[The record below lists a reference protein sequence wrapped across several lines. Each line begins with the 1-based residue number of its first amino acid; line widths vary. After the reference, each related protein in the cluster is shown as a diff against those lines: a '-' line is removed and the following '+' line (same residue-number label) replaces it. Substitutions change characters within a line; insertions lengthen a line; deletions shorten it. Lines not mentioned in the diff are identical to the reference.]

1 MRKLLFII
9 LVSTIFSAKAQLLNR
24 VKDKVKQTAEDRA
37 VQEAGDATNR
47 TIDNA
52 LSGSPDENTD
62 ENDGGSNENQSEEF
76 SEATPEEKPA
86 PKQSTIK
93 SYASYDF
100 VPGDRIIFQYDMA
113 GEADAEIPGRMLIN
127 DGTVEVQT
135 HEGEKVLFIPPGA
148 NLSMKPLMKN
158 DGYLPEQFTLEFDVL
173 ANGNDSEGSSI
184 DLYFRS
190 AEDGNLAWT
199 GQSRYFIRLTS
210 ISGQAG
216 GVDFTMHKP
225 DGNTAGGYK
234 PFPKN
239 ALIDGT
245 DTWRKVAIYV
255 NKTIGK
261 VYVDQ
266 YRVAIGNQISPGAGM
281 VTFEFANDTHPILIK
296 NIRIAGGGSDA
307 YNKVVTDGKF
317 IAYGILFDVNR
328 ATLKP
333 ESMGTINEIAKMMK
347 EHGDLKFEIGGHTD
361 SDGSAALNNKLSQ
374 ERADAV
380 KQQLV
385 SMGIDGSRLT
395 TKGYGATKP
404 VANNNTPENKA
415 RNRRV
420 EFVKK

>member
-1 MRKLLFII
+1 MRKLLFIL
-9 LVSTIFSAKAQLLNR
+9 LVSTIFSAEAQLLNR

-37 VQEAGDATNR
+37 VQEAGDATNK

-52 LSGSPDENTD
+52 LSGPDENTD
-62 ENDGGSNENQSEEF
+62 EPDTDNNESQSEEV
-76 SEATPEEKPA
+76 SEAPREQKTA

-93 SYASYDF
+93 AYASYDF

-113 GEADAEIPGRMLIN
+113 GEADAEIPGRMLVN

-135 HEGEKVLFIPPGA
+135 HEGEKVLFIPPAA

-173 ANGNDSEGSSI
+173 ANGNDGDGSSI

-199 GQSRYFIRLTS
+199 GQSLYYIRLS
-210 ISGQAG
+210 SVSGNAG
-216 GVDFTMHKP
+216 GIDFTMHKP

-234 PFPKN
+234 PFPKT
-239 ALIDGT
+239 ALLNDAV
-245 DTWRKVAIYV
+245 DTWRRVAIYV

-266 YRVAIGNQISPGAGM
+266 HRVGIANQISPGAGM

-296 NIRIAGGGSDA
+296 NIRIAAGGSDA

-333 ESMGTINEIAKMMK
+333 ESMGTINEISKMMK
-347 EHGDLKFEIGGHTD
+347 EHTDLKFEIGGHTD
-361 SDGSAALNNKLSQ
+361 SDGSATLNNKLSQ

-404 VANNNTPENKA
+404 VADNNTPENKA